1 MKKSKIQSELWRQ
14 SPKGLAEIKE
24 RLHKPYCEAML
35 NQTGVEKETTSLD
48 VGCGSG
54 GSILAKERGAEVH
67 GIDVAEGLILLQL
80 SEYQKN
86 FSKLRIS

>member
-1 MKKSKIQSELWRQ
+1 
-14 SPKGLAEIKE
+14 
-24 RLHKPYCEAML
+24 
-35 NQTGVEKETTSLD
+35 
-48 VGCGSG
+48 